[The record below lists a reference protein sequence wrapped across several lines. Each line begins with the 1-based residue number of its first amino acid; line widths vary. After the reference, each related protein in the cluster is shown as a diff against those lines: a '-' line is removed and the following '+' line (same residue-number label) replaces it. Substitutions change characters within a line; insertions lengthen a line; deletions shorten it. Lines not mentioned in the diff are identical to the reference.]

1 MQRGRG
7 CGALAARATAPHT
20 ASVLPPVDPRGTG
33 EVLRWSALPRKSAGR
48 TCSCWSARGLDEHA
62 EVAAVK
68 RYLRAQHLSP
78 DPAIAGLTDV
88 APVADVLLSQTTRD
102 GSIWCVVEAVG
113 SSAEQLPRL
122 VLFRF
127 AGDHE
132 GEAASDSGWTWQSC
146 TPAPDTDDPQADR
159 HAAEK
164 ELPPRPRSVRRRLV
178 VAEHRV
184 PRHSLQSF

>member
-7 CGALAARATAPHT
+7 GKCAAARRPARDRRGAAVVGA
-20 ASVLPPVDPRGTG
+20 ASEVRRQDLLRGQEG
-33 EVLRWSALPRKSAGR
+33 GSHPAVR
-48 TCSCWSARGLDEHA
+48 CWSARGLDEHA